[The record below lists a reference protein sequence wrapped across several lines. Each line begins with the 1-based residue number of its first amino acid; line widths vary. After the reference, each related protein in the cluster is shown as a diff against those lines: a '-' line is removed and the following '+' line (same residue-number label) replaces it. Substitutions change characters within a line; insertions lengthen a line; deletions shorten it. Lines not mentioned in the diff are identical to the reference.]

1 MPLFSLEELTNAA
14 ALVRSVVA
22 PTPAYACRRSEL
34 DWMTG

>member
-22 PTPAYACRRSEL
+22 RTAAYACR
-34 DWMTG
+34 TG